1 MTGVQ
6 RRHES
11 MWPVAVVVTVAVVL
25 RLAALLTNAHAS
37 TYVHPTFDEAVY
49 VGGAWLTSHGAVPY
63 RDFVYVFPPGFL
75 MILTPIVG
83 AASGFGGIGAAV
95 WTVRVVSV
103 VVGGTNTYLVSRLGG
118 RWIGRAGGVL
128 AAALYATT
136 ATVVHVEAAVLQE
149 PFVNL
154 AVLLAAWFWVG
165 TASPTRRTRIG
176 VGLLIGVAI
185 AVKIVAGFFLIPVLV
200 IGAYRR
206 PLRERVAMVGAAAVP
221 LVVSGIGIGGVAG
234 WTNVWR
240 QMVVAQLNRPPDG
253 MGLSRVESMLPN
265 LHDAIA
271 LVGGGQLG
279 LAWVAVGL
287 FSVMCVAALLFGGNP
302 GRFWG
307 LTGGIGVAVFLASP
321 SYYEHYGVMLA
332 PSVSLVTAW
341 CAVRLASGVIAT
353 SRDARRRGAI
363 VAVIAV
369 SLVVAVLAAD
379 TIVGLSPVKSDAMV
393 AMIKRAVTPGEC
405 VFAVRVQWLIA
416 ANQVPVATA
425 DGRRLLDIY
434 GVELLAAADAPTR
447 PRTIAAARNLPSVQ
461 QTIRSHSRA
470 CRYSLLVDRQ
480 CRGRDRDMTTATQR
494 SIVTA
499 STLVS
504 RTKCASLYRRK
515 LAVARSG

>member
-1 MTGVQ
+1 MTDI
-6 RRHES
+6 RPRHES
-11 MWPVAVVVTVAVVL
+11 IWPVAFIVGVAVAL
-25 RLAALLTNAHAS
+25 RLAALLTNAQAS
-37 TYVHPTFDEAVY
+37 AYVHATFDEAVY
-49 VGGAWLTSHGAVPY
+49 VGGAWLTSHGSVPY

-95 WTVRVVSV
+95 WAVRVVSV
-103 VVGGTNTYLVSRLGG
+103 LVGGTNTYLVSRLGH
-118 RWIGRAGGVL
+118 RWIGRAGGLL

-154 AVLLAAWFWVG
+154 AVLLTASLWLG
-165 TASPTRRTRIG
+165 TASPTRRTRVA
-176 VGLLIGVAI
+176 VGLLVGTAI

-206 PLRERVAMVGAAAVP
+206 PLRDRVAMVGAAAVP
-221 LVVSGIGIGGVAG
+221 LVVSGIGFGMFAG
-234 WTNVWR
+234 WTSVWR
-240 QMVVAQLNRPPDG
+240 QVVVAQLNRPPDG
-253 MGLSRVESMLPN
+253 MGLSRVESMLPS
-265 LHDAIA
+265 LHDLVA
-271 LVGGGQLG
+271 LVGGEQLG

-287 FSVMCVAALLFGGNP
+287 FGVMCAAALLLGGEP

-332 PSVSLVTAW
+332 PSVSLVLAW
-341 CAVRLASGVIAT
+341 CAVRLVSGAVAT
-353 SRDARRRGAI
+353 RGNARIRGSVLTFA
-363 VAVIAV
+363 AV
-369 SLVVAVLAAD
+369 SLVVVILAGD
-379 TIVGLSPVKSDAMV
+379 TIVSLSPVKSDAMV
-393 AMIKRAVTPGEC
+393 TMVKRAVAPGQC

-447 PRTIAAARNLPSVQ
+447 PRTITAARNLPSVQ
-461 QTIRSHSRA
+461 QTIRSHSRE

-494 SIVTA
+494 SIVAA

-504 RTKCASLYRRK
+504 RTKCAALYRRRGP
-515 LAVARSG
+515 VGGTG